1 MKTYPMSRRGALKVV
16 GALMLSGAAGQL
28 LLTSRAKAALAS
40 ASPQLNAFMAVSAT
54 LTGKPQLNVLLGQAL
69 HPALQKAVP
78 DFDATLAKLQAL
90 LAQGDDLSADHK
102 AEQALSQA
110 ILQGWYLGVVGKGK
124 KAVCVTYVD
133 ALSNLAVADVL
144 VPPSYSYGPCG
155 TWSAKP

>member
-28 LLTSRAKAALAS
+28 LLTSRARAALAS
-40 ASPQLNAFMAVSAT
+40 ASPALNAFMAVSAT
-54 LTGKPQLNVLLGQAL
+54 LTGKPQLNVLLAQAL

-90 LAQGDDLSADHK
+90 LAQGDDLSAGHK

-124 KAVCVTYVD
+124 KAVCITYVD